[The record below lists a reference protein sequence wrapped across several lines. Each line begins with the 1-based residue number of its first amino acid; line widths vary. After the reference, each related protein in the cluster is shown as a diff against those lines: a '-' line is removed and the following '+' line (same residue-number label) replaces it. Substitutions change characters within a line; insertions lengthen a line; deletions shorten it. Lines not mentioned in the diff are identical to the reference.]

1 MNENRIMMIA
11 IQRPD
16 GWLRRCVLGPA
27 LALAVA
33 GCATGQQQR
42 VEMRGE
48 EIARTHC
55 TSCHAIGR
63 SGESPAP
70 EAPPFRTLSQSYPV
84 TDLEE
89 ALAEGISVGHPAMP
103 EFQFSSDD
111 AHALVAYLQAIQER
125 HPDQRAN

>member
-1 MNENRIMMIA
+1 MPWPA
-11 IQRPD
+11 
-16 GWLRRCVLGPA
+16 RCLLGLS
-27 LALAVA
+27 LALAGA
-33 GCATGQQQR
+33 GCVSDQQKR
-42 VEMRGE
+42 IEMRGE

-63 SGESPAP
+63 SGASPAP

-111 AHALVAYLQAIQER
+111 ARALVTYLQAIQER
-125 HPDQRAN
+125 HPDQRTN